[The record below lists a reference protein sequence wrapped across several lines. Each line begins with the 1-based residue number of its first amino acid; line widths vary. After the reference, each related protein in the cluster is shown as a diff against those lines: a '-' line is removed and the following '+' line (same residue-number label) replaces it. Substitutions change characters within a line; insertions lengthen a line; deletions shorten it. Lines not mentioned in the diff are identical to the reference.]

1 MEWVSGNI
9 FIRPN
14 EMMKAGDVIEGH
26 AHNFDHTS
34 FVVNGAVNVRAT
46 TPDGRQLD
54 ANFGNGYPFR
64 HFLVLKDV
72 EHTITALEDGTDF
85 YCIYSHR
92 EPQGDIVQTV
102 TGWTEAYQ

>member
-14 EMMKAGDVIEGH
+14 AGMTKGSVIDGH

-34 FVVNGAVNVRAT
+34 FVVNGAVNVKAT
-46 TPDGRQLD
+46 LLDGTKIEG
-54 ANFGNGYPFR
+54 NFGNGYPLR
-64 HFLVLKDV
+64 HFLVLAGV
-72 EHTITALEDGTDF
+72 EHQITALEDGTDF

-92 EPQGDIVQTV
+92 EPQGAVVEHQ
-102 TGWTEAYQ
+102 TGWYEAYQ